1 MEHDRHH
8 DEFYGPED
16 DLMMGLG
23 MFEGDPALDI
33 AIAER
38 VRREGEQGA
47 NHSNPGDWFRKG
59 GMVFL
64 VLSLIISILE
74 AVF

>member
-1 MEHDRHH
+1 
-8 DEFYGPED
+8 
-16 DLMMGLG
+16 MMGVG

-47 NHSNPGDWFRKG
+47 NHSNPGDWFMKSG
-59 GMVFL
+59 IVFL
-64 VLSLIISILE
+64 VLSLIISILYSI
-74 AVF
+74 F